1 MNDGLRCPTCRAA
14 WREVAI
20 CPRCGTDLTSLMRV
34 AVRAWQLREAARRAL
49 LERADAGAAL
59 AAARA
64 AVRLHGTESGRRLL
78 VLALLSSGHG
88 ADALAL
94 ARAMGAFP
102 THDPT
107 DPDPGDPSDAAEA

>member
-1 MNDGLRCPTCRAA
+1 MNDRLRCPTCRAP

-34 AVRAWQLREAARRAL
+34 AVRAWQLREVARRAL
-49 LERADAGAAL
+49 LERKEAGAAL
-59 AAARA
+59 AAARS
-64 AVRLHGTESGRRLL
+64 AVRLHDTDSGRRLL
-78 VLALLSSGHG
+78 VLALLSSGRG

-102 THDPT
+102 THDP
-107 DPDPGDPSDAAEA
+107 GGLNRSDPSDATEA